1 MILLNPGP
9 VTLSDRVR
17 RALLQPD
24 LCHREPEFFQLQD
37 RIRHGLLEVYELS
50 GDAYAAILI
59 TGSGTA
65 AVEAMLISM
74 IPQQGHLAVVEN
86 GVYGERM
93 TNIAQRY
100 GIPTTPIQHEWLAPI
115 DTARVADNL
124 ANNPTVTHLAVVHHE
139 TTSGRLNQLEAIAEL
154 CVDRGI
160 KMLVDTVSSFGA
172 EYIDFARWPLAAC
185 AATANK
191 CLHGIPGV
199 SFVVVDRT
207 ALAAADNP
215 ARSLYLDLANYCH
228 QQDQG
233 GTPFTQSIPAFYAL
247 SEALAELNEQGGRDG
262 RRQTY
267 ERRISRVRETLT
279 RLEIKSLL
287 PAEDCSVVLH
297 GFYLPANFTYQR
309 LHDDLKNEG
318 FVIYAGQGELAKTLF
333 RIATMGDISEA
344 DIERLLAAL
353 RNSISRN

>member
-17 RALLQPD
+17 RSLLLPD
-24 LCHREPEFFQLQD
+24 LCHREDEFFQLQEQ
-37 RIRHGLLEVYELS
+37 IRTGLLDVYGLS
-50 GDAYAAILI
+50 GDTRAAILL

-74 IPQQGHLAVVEN
+74 IAEQGQLAVVEN

-100 GIPTTPIQHEWLAPI
+100 GIATVPIRHEWLAPI
-115 DTARVADNL
+115 DISRVAEAL
-124 ANNPTVTHLAVVHHE
+124 QSNPELTHLAVVHHE
-139 TTSGRLNQLEAIAEL
+139 TTSGRLNQLEPIAEL
-154 CVDRGI
+154 CAEHGI
-160 KMLVDTVSSFGA
+160 RMLVDTVSSFGA
-172 EYIDFARWPLAAC
+172 EYIDFERWPLAAC

-199 SFVVVDRT
+199 SFVVADRD
-207 ALAAADNP
+207 ALAAAGDP
-215 ARSLYLDLANYCH
+215 ERSLYLDLANYCR

-247 SEALAELNEQGGRDG
+247 REALSELTDHGGQVS

-267 ERRISRVRETLT
+267 ERRISKVRKVLT
-279 RLEIKSLL
+279 ELEVQPLL
-287 PAEDCSVVLH
+287 ADEDCSVVLQ
-297 GFYLPANFTYQR
+297 GFHLPQAVTYQQ
-309 LHDDLKNEG
+309 LHDDLKNQG
-318 FVIYAGQGELAKTLF
+318 FIIYAGQGDFAKTLF
-333 RIATMGDISEA
+333 RISTMGDISDA
-344 DIERLLAAL
+344 DMQRLLEAL
-353 RNSISRN
+353 RNTISAD